1 MKRNSAYRLSSHG
14 FLLVEHLF
22 AIIVTSI
29 LMIVLL
35 SFIHLMKAYVSNYD
49 LISQNQIDALTTQLQ
64 IEAKIA
70 TRFAT
75 SNQKELDVYLYD
87 GSLVTYRIQNQ
98 RLMRQVQGK
107 GGEVALYH
115 CQGLDVELLNDS
127 AVYLNLQTPGKNY
140 RFYLTIISLPIP
152 IILEVEEEAID
163 ENIIDVLDSGE
174 VIEDSDNEILDNNE
188 EYLED
193 EKFEEIENPSD
204 SNLSDDELLDSPT
217 LESDSIPD
225 NPLEEVEHLV
235 DE

>member
-14 FLLVEHLF
+14 FLLIEHLF
-22 AIIVTSI
+22 AIIITSI

-35 SFIHLMKAYVSNYD
+35 SFIHLTKTYVSNYD
-49 LISQNQIDALTTQLQ
+49 LISQNQIDALATQLQ
-64 IEAKIA
+64 IEAKVA

-75 SNQKELDVYLYD
+75 SNQKEFDVYLYD

-127 AVYLNLQTPGKNY
+127 SVYLHLRTPGKNY
-140 RFYLTIISLPIP
+140 RLYLTILSLPIP

-163 ENIIDVLDSGE
+163 ETIMEVLDSKE
-174 VIEDSDNEILDNNE
+174 PIEDFDNETLDPNE
-188 EYLED
+188 ENSVAET
-193 EKFEEIENPSD
+193 FEEIDDPID
-204 SNLSDDELLDSPT
+204 SPLPDDELLNPPL
-217 LESDSIPD
+217 LESDTIPD
-225 NPLEEVEHLV
+225 NPLEEVDPIG